1 MNVKPATT
9 APQATQEIQGM
20 IDMIQTLIDK
30 GYAYPAADGTVYFR
44 VKKFKEYGKLS
55 HKNLDDL
62 QSGFRSLKVSGEDQ
76 KEDPLDFVLWKPK
89 KEASRPGRHR
99 GATDVLAGI
108 LSALL
113 CPRNILEKRLISM
126 QAVRI

>member
-44 VKKFKEYGKLS
+44 GNSKSTASFLIRIWMIS
-55 HKNLDDL
+55 SQD
-62 QSGFRSLKVSGEDQ
+62 S
-76 KEDPLDFVLWKPK
+76 VLLRYP
-89 KEASRPGRHR
+89 
-99 GATDVLAGI
+99 
-108 LSALL
+108 
-113 CPRNILEKRLISM
+113 
-126 QAVRI
+126 VRIRRKIR